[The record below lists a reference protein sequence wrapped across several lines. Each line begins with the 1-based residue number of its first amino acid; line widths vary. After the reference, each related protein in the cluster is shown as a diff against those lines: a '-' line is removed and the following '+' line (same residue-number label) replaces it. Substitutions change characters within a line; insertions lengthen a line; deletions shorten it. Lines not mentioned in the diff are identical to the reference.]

1 MGSYKLTQEVG
12 TEEKE
17 AMEAVDTEVSLE
29 GMVWMQVDTVLE
41 QVEALVAKEEMAV
54 TEQAEL
60 VAAKEGLS
68 RS

>member
-1 MGSYKLTQEVG
+1 MGSYKLTQEEG